1 LIEIAGSAVFA
12 DRISYPTEADWDAFY
27 ERECQSVVEAR
38 VFRGLIDPRGRFYVR
53 GIGPTVEGWAAG
65 DRQVW
70 CGASAREG
78 TAPPPDVDG
87 AYVLFTGKVAGQSQ
101 TLVDPPGTCRAAEAD
116 WPVPCDQVHSWEVTG
131 TADVTGKVNGPPAP
145 GDSKGWDR
153 LVGADCKR
161 LGTAYLGH
169 PPTGDVNSGWIA
181 IEPGGWAAGRRLV
194 ECVVARYQNDAAVPM
209 TGSLRG

>member
-1 LIEIAGSAVFA
+1 VG
-12 DRISYPTEADWDAFY
+12 
-27 ERECQSVVEAR
+27 
-38 VFRGLIDPRGRFYVR
+38 

-194 ECVVARYQNDAAVPM
+194 ECVVARYQNDDRLAQGLRSGRSAGSGPSENRANRTFSCAASVPL
-209 TGSLRG
+209 SRAPSRNAVRVFKRGYAGGASVTLVT